1 MATDL
6 PDDSVTAEME
16 RIFRPL
22 AGRAPL
28 ADLPYNRS
36 ISQSRP
42 RTGKVLRR
50 LTFAAPVLVVGAGVA
65 LALGYVR
72 PDSRPS
78 PIKTVMTSTSTISR
92 PPVAAPRDTPSIA
105 PVPSIEDPVDPQTTA
120 LLDDRGSNA
129 LTDAP
134 ARPAPQPA
142 RVVAERS
149 ALPSRVSALPT
160 PAVGSTARESLP
172 PRSSTI
178 DGSVRRQVRPDRA
191 VAPSPAPCRPGSLED
206 RCIYQDVLNAD
217 ARLRLAY
224 SRAKRSGVSNAKL
237 TAITRRWSRARELSE
252 DDPDGAIQRYDQLAD
267 TLDQAR
273 RGDAD

>member
-6 PDDSVTAEME
+6 PDDSVTADME

-36 ISQSRP
+36 ISQSKP
-42 RTGKVLRR
+42 RTGKVWRR

-78 PIKTVMTSTSTISR
+78 PIKTVMTSTSTVSR
-92 PPVAAPRDTPSIA
+92 PPVVAPRDTLSLA
-105 PVPSIEDPVDPQTTA
+105 PAPSIEDPVDPQTTA
-120 LLDDRGSNA
+120 PLDARGPDAS
-129 LTDAP
+129 TDAP
-134 ARPAPQPA
+134 AAPQPA

-149 ALPSRVSALPT
+149 ALPSRVSAQPT
-160 PAVGSTARESLP
+160 PVVGVTARESLP